1 MIFTQGC
8 RNSQQKGILHFRHG
22 RYLCKVATARTLVDL
37 AGKRGICVVLNGS
50 EVCCNCFQI
59 WDGTTHFCPY
69 CGYNPSTRDKKY
81 PFSLP
86 EGSVLAGRYL
96 VGSVLGQGG
105 FGITYAALDVKRH
118 VKVAIK
124 EFFPDNLVQR
134 IGDRHTVAGRTSGLQ
149 QDFSYGKSQFLTEAK
164 ILAELNWHPNI
175 VNVKS
180 YFEENGTAYFVMQ
193 FLAGVSLQ
201 QYVRNQGGVIP
212 WRMAEDILA
221 PVMGA
226 LHVAHQIGI
235 IHRDVTPD
243 NIIITTAGEIK
254 LLDFGAARF
263 SLGDH
268 SRSFDVILKV
278 GYAPVEQYARHG
290 RQGPYT
296 DVYSVAATL
305 YAVTTGYLP
314 PEAIAREE
322 NVPLMMP
329 SQYGAQI
336 SATEEKALQKALSIQ
351 AKDRFQTMEAFGK
364 AILPRKEWHYF
375 DLKRPGTPALNSK
388 LQEPLMKESKPRQ
401 KKSFWDWFIK
411 KGG

>member
-1 MIFTQGC
+1 
-8 RNSQQKGILHFRHG
+8 
-22 RYLCKVATARTLVDL
+22 
-37 AGKRGICVVLNGS
+37 
-50 EVCCNCFQI
+50 
-59 WDGTTHFCPY
+59 
-69 CGYNPSTRDKKY
+69 
-81 PFSLP
+81 
-86 EGSVLAGRYL
+86 
-96 VGSVLGQGG
+96 
-105 FGITYAALDVKRH
+105 
-118 VKVAIK
+118 
-124 EFFPDNLVQR
+124 
-134 IGDRHTVAGRTSGLQ
+134 
-149 QDFSYGKSQFLTEAK
+149 
-164 ILAELNWHPNI
+164 
-175 VNVKS
+175 
-180 YFEENGTAYFVMQ
+180 MQ

-364 AILPRKEWHYF
+364 AILPRNEWHYF
-375 DLKRPGTPALNSK
+375 DLKKPGPSEPSSK
-388 LQEPLMKESKPRQ
+388 AQQPVQQPLEKERKPKR
-401 KKSFWDWFIK
+401 KKSFWDWLIK
-411 KGG
+411 K